1 MVDPTR
7 QELDRMLEDELS
19 TELNQDMAEIYE
31 RMQDDD
37 REAREELWG

>member
-1 MVDPTR
+1 MSDPTR

-37 REAREELWG
+37 REAREGLWG